1 MDKNKKSPIYT
12 RLGDKG
18 TTSTIYE
25 KDISK
30 GDFFL
35 SVIGTLDEINSTLG
49 IVKSYLKE
57 NEKDY
62 KLILKLQNYLFDLG
76 GELVTY
82 KINHNWEW
90 RIKFM
95 EEAINQIDANNAPL
109 HYFILPGGSIEASF
123 IHQARAICRRGERLF
138 WKWFEKIKET
148 NKLKKE
154 NIQSLLYAGKFLNRL
169 SDLLFVL
176 ARHYNNN
183 GNDCIPWDK
192 NLK

>member
-1 MDKNKKSPIYT
+1 MNKNKKSSIYT

-18 TTSTIYE
+18 TTSTID
-25 KDISK
+25 KKNISK
-30 GDFFL
+30 ADFFL

-49 IVKSYLKE
+49 IVRSYLKK
-57 NEKDY
+57 NKKDY
-62 KLILKLQNYLFDLG
+62 ELILKLQNYLFDLG

-82 KINHNWEW
+82 KTNRNWEF
-90 RIKFM
+90 RIKFL
-95 EEAINQIDANNAPL
+95 EETIDKIDANNTPL
-109 HYFILPGGSIEASF
+109 HCFILPGGSVESSY

-138 WKWFEKIKET
+138 WKWFENIKET

-154 NIQSLLYAGKFLNRL
+154 SIQSLSYAGQFLNRL
-169 SDLLFVL
+169 SDLLFVM

-183 GNDCIPWDK
+183 GNNCIFWDK

>member
-1 MDKNKKSPIYT
+1 MNKNKKSPIYT

-18 TTSTIYE
+18 TTSTID
-25 KDISK
+25 KKNISK
-30 GDFFL
+30 ADTFF

-49 IVKSYLKE
+49 IVRSYLKI
-57 NEKDY
+57 NQKDY

-82 KINHNWEW
+82 KINRNWGY
-90 RIKFM
+90 RIKFI
-95 EEAINQIDANNAPL
+95 EETIDRIDANNAPL
-109 HYFILPGGSIEASF
+109 SSFILPGGSLESSF

-138 WKWFEKIKET
+138 WEWFEKIKAS

-154 NIQSLLYAGKFLNRL
+154 NIQSLSYAGQFLNRL
-169 SDLLFVL
+169 SDLLFVM

-183 GNDCIPWDK
+183 GNNCILWDK